1 MVSYEVCFLCPF
13 SGTFKVPVSGASV
26 SRRTVSL
33 SNRGRACRGLS
44 NMFCAEEPEKED
56 PRPPRSDPDP
66 DDLPEQSD
74 PRELTVGQ
82 LFTLN
87 SLEQSIQN
95 MTKEEC
101 HQMTIDIVRQMMTKE
116 NFIKSMF
123 REDDIS
129 FGPVDINLDEYLD
142 DESKDDKEN

>member
-1 MVSYEVCFLCPF
+1 
-13 SGTFKVPVSGASV
+13 
-26 SRRTVSL
+26 
-33 SNRGRACRGLS
+33 
-44 NMFCAEEPEKED
+44 MFCAEEPEKED

>member
-1 MVSYEVCFLCPF
+1 
-13 SGTFKVPVSGASV
+13 
-26 SRRTVSL
+26 
-33 SNRGRACRGLS
+33 
-44 NMFCAEEPEKED
+44 MFCAEEPEKED

-101 HQMTIDIVRQMMTKE
+101 HQMTIDIVRQMMTKVGTPLLPPALPE
-116 NFIKSMF
+116 RTLPRK
-123 REDDIS
+123 
-129 FGPVDINLDEYLD
+129 PLQLKWKLVDVA
-142 DESKDDKEN
+142 